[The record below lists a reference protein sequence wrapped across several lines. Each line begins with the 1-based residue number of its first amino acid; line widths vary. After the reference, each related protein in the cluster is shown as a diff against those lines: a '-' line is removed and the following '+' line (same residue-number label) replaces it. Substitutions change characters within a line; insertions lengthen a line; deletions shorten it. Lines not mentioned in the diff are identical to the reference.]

1 MISKI
6 FDQIRLYQWLKNI
19 LIFVPAAFTKVF
31 HENYLSLLI
40 IFLSFSLL
48 VSGLY
53 CINDM
58 IDYKKDKK
66 HFIKKNRPYA
76 SGNLNTLQ
84 VIILS
89 IVCLI
94 LSLIIST
101 FLEERVYKF
110 FIFYILIFFLY
121 STFLKNFFLINI
133 ITLSSFYVYRIFLG
147 SLSINIET
155 TNTLTVFIFFFFMT
169 LATIKKYV
177 DLNNIK
183 NKNIDFK
190 NTLKYLLIFSSSLTI
205 STLIIY
211 LNSEISETILS
222 KSNLYAIIIVITY
235 WLFISIHKTTKG
247 LIKIDPV
254 VYFAK
259 DIITI
264 LCFITLVILLLV
276 DLDNII
282 S

>member
-1 MISKI
+1 MIAKI
-6 FDQIRLYQWLKNI
+6 FYQIRLYQWLKNI
-19 LIFVPAAFTKVF
+19 LIFLPAVFTKVF
-31 HENYLSLLI
+31 HENYLDLLI

-53 CINDM
+53 CLND
-58 IDYKKDKK
+58 IVDYKKDKK
-66 HFIKKNRPYA
+66 HFIKKKRPYA
-76 SGNLNTLQ
+76 SGKLNTIQ

-89 IVCLI
+89 IFCLI
-94 LSLIIST
+94 LSLILST
-101 FLEERVYKF
+101 FLEERVYEF

-121 STFLKNFFLINI
+121 SSFLKNFFLINI
-133 ITLSSFYVYRIFLG
+133 ITLSSFYVYRVFLG
-147 SLSINIET
+147 SVSINIET
-155 TNTLTVFIFFFFMT
+155 TETLTVFIFFFFMT

-183 NKNIDFK
+183 NKYIGFK

-211 LNSEISETILS
+211 LNSEISKSILS
-222 KSNLYAIIIVITY
+222 KSNLFAIIIVITY
-235 WLFISIHKTTKG
+235 WLFISIHKTTQG

-254 VYFAK
+254 AYFAK
-259 DIITI
+259 DKITI
-264 LCFITLVILLLV
+264 LCFMTLAILLLV